1 MRKQLLVYGLW
12 LILAC
17 CLYFF
22 ENNAGTR
29 IILVCSLLLP
39 LIPAIRHGLPAAK
52 DVPETGQKPQA
63 AAVQSFSDQ
72 EDDTPG
78 DVRSYMPG
86 DPINR
91 IHWKLSAKK
100 DELLIREQSKEAT
113 ITHCQTEEPAS
124 NNTAIGEK
132 RKNPSAWWMMGLFL
146 LSMLLLLVIPEA
158 NHGAQALMNRIFE
171 ASERVNA
178 YLYDRFPVDAGQS
191 VTLTVLL
198 LSFAAFGLFFLII
211 LSGSRMPALVFMAC
225 CAAFQVYF
233 GLSFPPWVNV
243 PLFAVFTLWMSEHPL
258 DRKKARIVLAVIAAV
273 SLTVMIFAPGTNAVI
288 EAASENV
295 RDWFS
300 RTAGQIA
307 GTVRE
312 TATGENETRHVHT
325 QSLMPGGQEA
335 QPDREYRLV
344 TVEEEQISMPHW
356 VNYLRIGLLLLLVI
370 ALVILPFLPFLLL
383 NARRKKALEMRKAF
397 QSENV
402 SEAFCAIFQHVIA
415 WLEATG
421 NGAGNL
427 PYVQWSESLRHDLP
441 EQYSDHFARCAAVFE
456 EAAYSNH
463 ALAEEQ
469 RRQALNLLDE
479 TEQWLISR
487 ADWKQKLRL
496 KYGKCLYA

>member
-1 MRKQLLVYGLW
+1 
-12 LILAC
+12 
-17 CLYFF
+17 
-22 ENNAGTR
+22 
-29 IILVCSLLLP
+29 
-39 LIPAIRHGLPAAK
+39 
-52 DVPETGQKPQA
+52 
-63 AAVQSFSDQ
+63 
-72 EDDTPG
+72 
-78 DVRSYMPG
+78 
-86 DPINR
+86 
-91 IHWKLSAKK
+91 
-100 DELLIREQSKEAT
+100 
-113 ITHCQTEEPAS
+113 
-124 NNTAIGEK
+124 
-132 RKNPSAWWMMGLFL
+132 
-146 LSMLLLLVIPEA
+146 
-158 NHGAQALMNRIFE
+158 
-171 ASERVNA
+171 
-178 YLYDRFPVDAGQS
+178 
-191 VTLTVLL
+191 
-198 LSFAAFGLFFLII
+198 
-211 LSGSRMPALVFMAC
+211 
-225 CAAFQVYF
+225 
-233 GLSFPPWVNV
+233 
-243 PLFAVFTLWMSEHPL
+243 
-258 DRKKARIVLAVIAAV
+258 
-273 SLTVMIFAPGTNAVI
+273 
-288 EAASENV
+288 
-295 RDWFS
+295 
-300 RTAGQIA
+300 
-307 GTVRE
+307 
-312 TATGENETRHVHT
+312 
-325 QSLMPGGQEA
+325 MPGGQEA